1 MDKQPIATRQPKA
14 TEWKQGSEP
23 LRPSAE
29 MVHYAH
35 ADDLP
40 TEFMADNFDKLAN
53 LVGRYMGKE
62 DCDLVERAYC
72 FAAEKHCAQ
81 KRRSGEA
88 YINHPVEVAI
98 ILAELKMDCDV
109 VCAALL
115 HDTVEDTTT
124 SLDDVTTYFGET
136 VAELVD
142 GVTKLTNIDVDTM
155 DEKQRSTCARC
166 SSP

>member
-1 MDKQPIATRQPKA
+1 
-14 TEWKQGSEP
+14 
-23 LRPSAE
+23 

-40 TEFMADNFDKLAN
+40 TEFQADNYDRLAS
-53 LVGRYMGKE
+53 LVRKYMGE
-62 DCDLVERAYC
+62 QDCALVEQAYC

-98 ILAELKMDCDV
+98 ILSELTRDCDV

-124 SLDDVTTYFGET
+124 SLADVTAFFGAT
-136 VAELVD
+136 VADLVD
-142 GVTKLTNIDVDTM
+142 GVTKLTNIDAVAARPT
-155 DEKQRSTCARC
+155 STIR
-166 SSP
+166 